1 MNTIP
6 TNVKN
11 TAMTNDSAPTVIDR
25 IAKFIVN
32 GVAFVCILLL
42 LIAATVLLFDRH
54 LHVKISVDSA
64 DTATVDLKKNH

>member
-11 TAMTNDSAPTVIDR
+11 TAMTNDSATTVIDR

-54 LHVKISVDSA
+54 LNVKISVDSA